1 MKTVPK
7 RCSTDG
13 NAAARTFQKS
23 YQAAVWSLLAGT
35 PPPLDIRGR
44 KNGTLSHSSLFF
56 GQMPLWKYYMNFDN
70 MLAKLVTLQHFRC
83 LYEGTLLSLWHNCL
97 LNLAVEMNWL
107 TLIFLQLFFSQLT
120 QFVLYWMCWLLLCVA
135 RPQRGRYAQKALA
148 KPLGLT
154 VYLVFLLQPVT
165 LACVRFQAESGNYLA
180 CFHCYF

>member
-13 NAAARTFQKS
+13 NTAARTFQKS

-70 MLAKLVTLQHFRC
+70 MLAKPVTLQRFRC

-97 LNLAVEMNWL
+97 SNLAVEMNRL
-107 TLIFLQLFFSQLT
+107 TLIFLQLFFSSWPSLSCT
-120 QFVLYWMCWLLLCVA
+120 GCADACYVLQDHSEAGMLRKLLPNL
-135 RPQRGRYAQKALA
+135 
-148 KPLGLT
+148 
-154 VYLVFLLQPVT
+154 
-165 LACVRFQAESGNYLA
+165 
-180 CFHCYF
+180 